1 MPLINHIFAVGE
13 TILIEKHIWTH
24 RHNMKP
30 QIENMNKTHDVILE
44 MQICWLKGW
53 IILPEEKRVK

>member
-1 MPLINHIFAVGE
+1 MPLINHIFTVGE
-13 TILIEKHIWTH
+13 TILIEKRIWTT
-24 RHNMKP
+24 RHNTKP
-30 QIENMNKTHDVILE
+30 LIENMNKTLDITLE